1 MNKKLL
7 TAALLAS
14 VSFAG
19 AASAKESNNS
29 KYVRADVIYGGFS
42 KFEVENQKTKNT
54 KTKNGK
60 GFAGS
65 LGFGG
70 VVGNTMR
77 AEAQLYFD
85 DGQGIKGKL
94 KDGFDTDYKVK
105 SVGFMANG
113 YYDFKNSSS
122 VTPYVMAGLGFMN
135 NEHHVNSKVTKGNTT
150 HILIGKTSKTSFAG
164 QLGLGAEYKISN
176 TLAVD
181 AGYRFMQKSFDKSS
195 VSYLDGQ
202 KITFKIKP
210 QHQMLV
216 GVRYS
221 F

>member
-1 MNKKLL
+1 MNKKIM

-14 VSFAG
+14 VAFAG
-19 AASAKESNNS
+19 VASAKENS
-29 KYVRADVIYGGFS
+29 KYLRTDVIYGGFS
-42 KFEVENQKTKNT
+42 KFEVENEKTKNT

-70 VVGNTMR
+70 NVSNNIR
-77 AEAQLYFD
+77 AESQLYFD

-94 KDGFDTDYKVK
+94 QDGYNTDYKVR
-105 SVGFMANG
+105 SVGLIANA
-113 YYDFKNSSS
+113 YYDFKNSTA

-135 NEHHVNSKVTKGNTT
+135 NEHSVNSTVKKGNTT
-150 HILIGKTSKTSFAG
+150 NILIGKSSKTSFAG
-164 QLGLGAEYKISN
+164 QLGVGAEYKINNSFA
-176 TLAVD
+176 LD
-181 AGYRFMQKSFDKSS
+181 AGYRFMQKSFDKTSI
-195 VSYLDGQ
+195 SYLDGQ
-202 KITFKIKP
+202 KITFKTKP

>member
-1 MNKKLL
+1 MNKKIL

-14 VSFAG
+14 VAFAG
-19 AASAKESNNS
+19 VSSAKENS

-42 KFEVENQKTKNT
+42 KFDVENQKTTNT
-54 KTKNGK
+54 KTKKGK
-60 GFAGS
+60 GAAGS

-70 VVGNTMR
+70 NVSNSVR

-94 KDGFDTDYKVK
+94 KDGYNTDYKVK
-105 SVGFMANG
+105 SAGLMANA

-122 VTPYVMAGLGFMN
+122 VTPYVMAGLGFMS
-135 NEHHVNSKVTKGNTT
+135 NEHHFNSSVTKGNTT
-150 HILIGKTSKTSFAG
+150 YSTRGRTTETNLAG
-164 QLGLGAEYKISN
+164 QLGVGAEYKINNSFA
-176 TLAVD
+176 LD
-181 AGYRFMQKSFDKSS
+181 AGYRLMQKSFEKKS

-202 KITFKIKP
+202 KITFKMKP
-210 QHQMLV
+210 QHQMLF